1 MIAFEQQEMDIQKF
15 ERFRFS
21 WLKDP
26 EHATINVSALRN

>member
-15 ERFRFS
+15 ERFHFS

-26 EHATINVSALRN
+26 EHATSNVSALQN

>member
-1 MIAFEQQEMDIQKF
+1 MIAFEQQEMDIQL
-15 ERFRFS
+15 ERFYFS